1 MAFYREPTHVR
12 EPGELPERKP
22 VGGQLE
28 EQVAG
33 NDHLLGADGDGAAL
47 IDVSSAKR
55 NVGSNKRNR
64 ARHRDLRDAGGLL
77 GLCHGSAPAEHEQGH
92 EGRYKEGE
100 TPLAGVAPCGAT
112 PACGSHSEEFFCIRH
127 DSSPFH
133 CQSLAKCFRYLCAVK
148 DMCGVHRHPPKAPK
162 EW

>member
-47 IDVSSAKR
+47 IDVSRAKR
-55 NVGSNKRNR
+55 SVGSNKRNR
-64 ARHRDLRDAGGLL
+64 ACNRDLRDAGGLL

-100 TPLAGVAPCGAT
+100 TPLAGVTPCGAT
-112 PACGSHSEEFFCIRH
+112 AAWASHSAAVACHPRAC
-127 DSSPFH
+127 SPF
-133 CQSLAKCFRYLCAVK
+133 A
-148 DMCGVHRHPPKAPK
+148 
-162 EW
+162 

>member
-12 EPGELPERKP
+12 EPGELPEGKP

-47 IDVSSAKR
+47 IDVSRAKR
-55 NVGSNKRNR
+55 SVGSNKRNR
-64 ARHRDLRDAGGLL
+64 ARNRDLRDAGGLL
-77 GLCHGSAPAEHEQGH
+77 GLCRGSAPTEREQGH

-100 TPLAGVAPCGAT
+100 TPLAGVAPHGAR
-112 PACGSHSEEFFCIRH
+112 SEEH
-127 DSSPFH
+127 TSEL
-133 CQSLAKCFRYLCAVK
+133 QSLAYLVCRLLLEK
-148 DMCGVHRHPPKAPK
+148 KKKQEREG
-162 EW
+162 